1 MAGASAV
8 LEDDSVLSRLDRQ
21 LLVIEKFFALI
32 GGLAVLSLMFLA
44 VRSVGGREFF
54 EWPLKGYTNWIEALM
69 PIIAI
74 LGVAYVQRDGTHIRM
89 DILVGRLKGR
99 VLWGIEA
106 LMILLM
112 LILMIALTIGAYD
125 FFDRAF
131 DCARPWCSRD
141 SFDDINMPTW
151 PYKLMVPIAFGL
163 LCLRLA
169 LQLVGYGRAFVLG
182 LDRPVAVPL
191 VLSAAEQA
199 MAEAE
204 QLEGREDG

>member
-1 MAGASAV
+1 MAGSSAV
-8 LEDDSVLSRLDRQ
+8 LEDGSLLSRLDRG
-21 LLVIEKFFALI
+21 LLGIERVFALI
-32 GGLAVLSLMFLA
+32 GGLAVFSLMFLA

-54 EWPLKGYTNWIEALM
+54 EAPLPGYTNWIEAMM

-74 LGVAYVQRDGTHIRM
+74 LGVSYVQRDGTHIRM
-89 DILVGRLKGR
+89 DILISQLRGRA
-99 VLWGIEA
+99 LWAVET
-106 LMILLM
+106 LMIALM

-131 DCARPWCSRD
+131 DCSRPLCSRD

-151 PYKLMVPIAFGL
+151 PYKLIVPLAFGL

-169 LQLVGYGRAFVLG
+169 LQLVGYARAFWLN

-191 VLSAAEQA
+191 MQSVEEQA
-199 MAEAE
+199 RAEAD
-204 QLEGREDG
+204 QLGGRE

>member
-1 MAGASAV
+1 MAGSSAV
-8 LEDDSVLSRLDRQ
+8 LEDGSLLSRLDRG
-21 LLVIEKFFALI
+21 LLGIERVFALI
-32 GGLAVLSLMFLA
+32 GGLAVFSLMFLA

-54 EWPLKGYTNWIEALM
+54 EAPLPGYTNWIEAMM

-74 LGVAYVQRDGTHIRM
+74 LGVSYVQRDGTHIRM
-89 DILVGRLKGR
+89 DILIGQLRGRA
-99 VLWGIEA
+99 LWAVETLIIA
-106 LMILLM
+106 LM

-131 DCARPWCSRD
+131 DCSRPLCSRD

-151 PYKLMVPIAFGL
+151 PYKLIVPLAFGL

-169 LQLVGYGRAFVLG
+169 LQLVGYARAFWLN

-191 VLSAAEQA
+191 MQSVEEQA
-199 MAEAE
+199 RAEAD
-204 QLEGREDG
+204 QLGGRE

>member
-8 LEDDSVLSRLDRQ
+8 LEDDGLLSRLDRY
-21 LLVIEKFFALI
+21 LLKIERFFALI
-32 GGLAVLSLMFLA
+32 GGIAALSLMFLA

-54 EWPLKGYTNWIEALM
+54 EAPLQGYTNWIEAMM

-74 LGVAYVQRDGTHIRM
+74 LGVSYVQRDGTHIRM

-99 VLWGIEA
+99 VLWFIEA

-112 LILMIALTIGAYD
+112 LILMIALTKGAFD

-131 DCARPWCSRD
+131 DCSRPLCSRD

-151 PYKLMVPIAFGL
+151 PYKLIVPIAFGL
-163 LCLRLA
+163 LCVRLT
-169 LQLVGYGRAFVLG
+169 LQFVGYSRAFVLG

-191 VLSAAEQA
+191 TLSAAEQA

-204 QLEGREDG
+204 QLEGHD

>member
-8 LEDDSVLSRLDRQ
+8 LEDSSLLSRLDRG
-21 LLVIEKFFALI
+21 LLKFERFFALL
-32 GGLAVLSLMFLA
+32 GGLAVFSLMFLA

-54 EWPLKGYTNWIEALM
+54 EAPLPGYTNWIEAMM

-74 LGVAYVQRDGTHIRM
+74 LGVSYVQRDGTHIRM
-89 DILVGRLKGR
+89 DILIGQLRGRA
-99 VLWGIEA
+99 LWAVETFLIA
-106 LMILLM
+106 LMLL
-112 LILMIALTIGAYD
+112 LMIALTIGAFD

-131 DCARPWCSRD
+131 DCSRPLCSRD

-151 PYKLMVPIAFGL
+151 PYKLVVPIAFGL

-169 LQLVGYGRAFVLG
+169 LQLVGYARAFWLN

-191 VLSAAEQA
+191 MQSVEQQA
-199 MAEAE
+199 RAEAD
-204 QLEGREDG
+204 QLGGRE

>member
-8 LEDDSVLSRLDRQ
+8 LEDGSLLSRLDRR
-21 LLVIEKFFALI
+21 LLILERFFALI

-54 EWPLKGYTNWIEALM
+54 EAPLQGYTNWIEAMM

-74 LGVAYVQRDGTHIRM
+74 LGVSYVQRDGAHIRM
-89 DILVGRLKGR
+89 DILIGRLGGR
-99 VLWGIEA
+99 TLWALEA
-106 LMILLM
+106 FTVFLMLVLMIFL
-112 LILMIALTIGAYD
+112 AIGAYD

-131 DCARPWCSRD
+131 DCARPLCSRD

-151 PYKLMVPIAFGL
+151 PYKLVVPIAFGL

-169 LQLVGYGRAFVLG
+169 LQVVGYTRAAVLG
-182 LDRPVAVPL
+182 LERPVAVPL
-191 VLSAAEQA
+191 IQSIEEQA
-199 MAEAE
+199 RAEAE
-204 QLEGREDG
+204 QLEGRD